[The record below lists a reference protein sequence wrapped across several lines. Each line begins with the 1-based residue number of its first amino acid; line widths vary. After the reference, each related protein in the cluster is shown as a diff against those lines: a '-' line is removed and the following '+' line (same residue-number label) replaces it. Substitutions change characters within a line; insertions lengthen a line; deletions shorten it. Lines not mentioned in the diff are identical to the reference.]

1 MSNYNSSTHNDKP
14 NLYDK
19 YKKQIHAIGGLVLA
33 GGATALLFSR
43 YKTSRSHEWLVR
55 TGLMVNDIQIGKKFF
70 QFPFQNIDRINMSPA
85 SFKFSVNAM
94 SKEKMEF
101 NFPAVFTIGPKNEE
115 ASLMK
120 FSRYLLNQEPDQTSS
135 LIRGIIEGETRSLA
149 ANQPIEEIFAARASF
164 KDDIVLSVQKQ
175 LEQYG
180 LEIYNANV
188 EELKDSETSNY
199 FKSLSQRIKA
209 EAENLAKVQVAEQ
222 NKKGDVGSKEREG
235 ETRQQVATIESA
247 AALVEN
253 TKQQEIIK
261 SKAELEKTRAEQDLI
276 IKQAKI
282 RSEQEALALKMDLEK
297 TVEAKRLEMETERQR
312 AEELSK
318 SRVQAEKAIKDAE
331 GEANAQRI
339 RAEAMLFAK
348 QKEAEGVQALYEAQ
362 ARGLQQVVGA
372 FGGDS
377 RALLSYTMLEK
388 GVYEKLAQANADA
401 IKGLNPKIT
410 VWSGEADKS
419 MDTIKQLGKGLIP
432 MLDTIHEQTGYKLPE
447 WIINKDTNDTKTTS
461 C

>member
-1 MSNYNSSTHNDKP
+1 MSQNKKSLYQEYSTEIKSG
-14 NLYDK
+14 
-19 YKKQIHAIGGLVLA
+19 IGLLA
-33 GGATALLFSR
+33 LGGATVFLFSR

-55 TGLMVNDIQIGKKFF
+55 TGLLVNDVQIGKKFF
-70 QFPFQNIDRINMSPA
+70 QFPFQNIDRINMSPS

-94 SKEKMEF
+94 SREKMEF
-101 NFPAVFTIGPKNEE
+101 NFPAVFTIGPKNDSE
-115 ASLMK
+115 SLTK
-120 FSRYLLNQEPDQTSS
+120 FSRYLLNQNPEETTG

-149 ANQPIEEIFAARASF
+149 ANQPIEEIFAARAGF
-164 KDDIVLSVQKQ
+164 KDDIVVSVQKQ
-175 LEQYG
+175 LDQYG

-222 NKKGDVGSKEREG
+222 NKKGNVGAKEREG
-235 ETRQQVATIESA
+235 ETRQQVATIESTA
-247 AALVEN
+247 TLVEN

-261 SKAELEKTRAEQDLI
+261 SKAELEKTRAEQDMI
-276 IKQAKI
+276 IKMAKI
-282 RSEQEALALKMDLEK
+282 RSEQEANALKMELEK
-297 TVEAKRLEMETERQR
+297 TVESKRLEMETERQR
-312 AEELSK
+312 AEEVSK

-331 GEANAQRI
+331 GEANAQKI
-339 RAEAMLFAK
+339 KAEAMLYAK
-348 QKEAEGVQALYEAQ
+348 QKEAEGIQALYEAQ
-362 ARGLQQVVGA
+362 ARGLQQVVNS

-388 GVYEKLAQANADA
+388 GVYEKLAQANAEA

-410 VWSGEADKS
+410 VWTGDADKS

-447 WIINKDTNDTKTTS
+447 WAITNDSKKDK
-461 C
+461 

>member
-1 MSNYNSSTHNDKP
+1 MSRTNFYEDN
-14 NLYDK
+14 
-19 YKKQIHAIGGLVLA
+19 KKIIHTVGGIGLMA
-33 GGATALLFSR
+33 GATALLFSR

-70 QFPFQNIDRINMSPA
+70 QFPFQNIDRINMSPS

-101 NFPAVFTIGPKNEE
+101 NFPAVFTIGPKNDIE
-115 ASLMK
+115 SLTK
-120 FSRYLLNQEPDQTSS
+120 FSRYLLNQDNEETNG

-149 ANQPIEEIFAARASF
+149 ANQAIEDIFAARGAF
-164 KDDIVLSVQKQ
+164 KDDIVKSVQTQ
-175 LEQYG
+175 LDQYG
-180 LEIYNANV
+180 LDIYNANV
-188 EELKDSETSNY
+188 EELRDSDTSNY

-222 NKKGDVGSKEREG
+222 NKIGNVGSKEREG
-235 ETRQQVATIESA
+235 ETRQQVATIEAS

-253 TKQQEIIK
+253 SRQQDIIK
-261 SKAELEKTRAEQDLI
+261 SSAELEKIRAEQDLI

-282 RSEQEALALKMDLEK
+282 RAEQEALSLKMTLERD
-297 TVEAKRLEMETERQR
+297 VESKRLEMETERQR

-318 SRVQAEKAIKDAE
+318 ARVQAEKSIKEAQGDADS
-331 GEANAQRI
+331 RKI
-339 RAEAMLFAK
+339 RAEAELFAK
-348 QKEAEGVQALYEAQ
+348 QKEAEGIQALYEAQ

-388 GVYEKLAQANADA
+388 GIYEKLAQSNAEA
-401 IKGLNPKIT
+401 IRGLNPKIT
-410 VWSGEADKS
+410 VWTDNPANS
-419 MDTIKQLGKGLIP
+419 MDTISKLGKTLIP
-432 MLDTIHEQTGYKLPE
+432 MIDTIQDQTGYTLPDWMIKKPNE
-447 WIINKDTNDTKTTS
+447 KA
-461 C
+461 

>member
-1 MSNYNSSTHNDKP
+1 MNQTNFYEDN
-14 NLYDK
+14 
-19 YKKQIHAIGGLVLA
+19 KKIIHTVGGIGLMA
-33 GGATALLFSR
+33 GATALLFSR

-70 QFPFQNIDRINMSPA
+70 QFPFQNIDRINMSPS

-101 NFPAVFTIGPKNEE
+101 NFPAVFTIGPKNDIE
-115 ASLMK
+115 SLTK
-120 FSRYLLNQEPDQTSS
+120 FSRYLLNQDNKETNG

-149 ANQPIEEIFAARASF
+149 ANQAIEDIFAARGAF
-164 KDDIVLSVQKQ
+164 KDDIVKSVQTQ
-175 LEQYG
+175 LDQYG
-180 LEIYNANV
+180 LDIYNANV
-188 EELKDSETSNY
+188 EELRDSDTSNY

-222 NKKGDVGSKEREG
+222 NKIGNVGSKEREG
-235 ETRQQVATIESA
+235 ETRQQVATIEAS

-253 TKQQEIIK
+253 SRQQDVIK
-261 SKAELEKTRAEQDLI
+261 SKAELEKIRAEQDLI

-282 RSEQEALALKMDLEK
+282 RAEQEALSLQMTLERD
-297 TVEAKRLEMETERQR
+297 VESKRLEMETERQR

-318 SRVQAEKAIKDAE
+318 ARVQAEKSIKEAE
-331 GEANAQRI
+331 GEANSRRI
-339 RAEAMLFAK
+339 RAEAELFAK
-348 QKEAEGVQALYEAQ
+348 QKEAEGIQAIYEAQ

-388 GVYEKLAQANADA
+388 GIYEKLAQSNAEA

-410 VWSGEADKS
+410 VWTDNPSNS
-419 MDTIKQLGKGLIP
+419 MDTISKLGKSLIP
-432 MLDTIHEQTGYKLPE
+432 MMDTIQDQTGYSLPD
-447 WIINKDTNDTKTTS
+447 WVLKNPTNKN
-461 C
+461 